1 MFYVSVCTVCLFE
14 NVGVGVCVW
23 AEGGHILDLGV
34 GGAGESVGE
43 IEYGSFAWH
52 CAGSRRERV
61 EGILIEKI
69 QEPQEQFIICNHNG
83 SETQRLIARFEAEP
97 SLRVTG
103 PDIIGGNQ
111 TYQQR
116 VAPVRGGTDHFG
128 GF

>member
-69 QEPQEQFIICNHNG
+69 QESQEQFIICNHNG

-97 SLRVTG
+97 SPSYRTRYYRRQ
-103 PDIIGGNQ
+103 PDIPTAGRSGSWRN
-111 TYQQR
+111 
-116 VAPVRGGTDHFG
+116 
-128 GF
+128 